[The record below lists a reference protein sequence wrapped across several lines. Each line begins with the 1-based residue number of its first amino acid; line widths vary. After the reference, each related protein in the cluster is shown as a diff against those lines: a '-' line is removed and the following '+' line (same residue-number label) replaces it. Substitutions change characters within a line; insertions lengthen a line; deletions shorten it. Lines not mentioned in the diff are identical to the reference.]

1 MIPEARRRPA
11 APRPVHGAL
20 WQHARMK
27 RRSRPPSP
35 DDIALF
41 RDAIGPVRPLDAPPE
56 PPRPE
61 PPRPEPRQF
70 EADEA
75 EALASLRSLDLVA
88 AGLEPGEPLRYLRDG
103 HPPRLLQ
110 QLRRGAFSV
119 RDEIDLHHLDV
130 RTAERVLRAFLH
142 EARRAGHGCVRVVH
156 GKGLRSRE
164 ELPVL
169 KALVDQMLRHRN
181 DVLAFCSCPPAQGG
195 TGATLVLLRH
205 SA

>member
-1 MIPEARRRPA
+1 
-11 APRPVHGAL
+11 
-20 WQHARMK
+20 MK

-103 HPPRLLQ
+103 APAP
-110 QLRRGAFSV
+110 
-119 RDEIDLHHLDV
+119 E
-130 RTAERVLRAFLH
+130 VLFRPGENFLH
-142 EARRAGHGCVRVVH
+142 NLFRVMATRAIVAEVHFLEPVQHDPDGGRRRMADTARARIAQ
-156 GKGLRSRE
+156 
-164 ELPVL
+164 VL
-169 KALVDQMLRHRN
+169 GFA
-181 DVLAFCSCPPAQGG
+181 A
-195 TGATLVLLRH
+195 
-205 SA
+205 